1 MSHHY
6 CSIFG
11 AKYFGR
17 FSILMLFLVLAGAG
31 FVSVTF
37 SLPSDVVKGYNL
49 TAPNCTVNCTYNMYY
64 GHFNGFGHTNA
75 TRVMNL
81 TRDNLFFDFYQ
92 GCFLSLELVFC

>member
-1 MSHHY
+1 
-6 CSIFG
+6 
-11 AKYFGR
+11 
-17 FSILMLFLVLAGAG
+17 MLFLVLACAG

-81 TRDNLFFDFYQ
+81 TRDNLFFDFQQ
-92 GCFLSLELVFC
+92 GRFNLDYVMICIFRILCSIFIVVI